1 MRKVEFFKHNI
12 GPEEIASVT
21 EALKGTM
28 LTTGERVQEFEEKF
42 AAYLECR
49 FAVGLTSCTGA
60 LHLSLLA
67 HDVGPG
73 DEVITT
79 PMSFVATANAILQA
93 GASPVFVD
101 VEPETGNI
109 NADLIEGAIT
119 SRTKAILPVHLYGQ
133 MCDMKRIR
141 QIADRRSLIVVEDAA
156 HALEA
161 ERDGVRPGQ
170 LGETAC
176 FSFYPTKSIT
186 SGEGG
191 AAVTNTPEIVKE
203 LKKLRL
209 HGMDLIA
216 MDRYGKHYQHWDV
229 AGFGW
234 KYNMDNIQA
243 AMLVPQLRHV
253 EKHRRRR
260 EEICRRY
267 EAALSGT
274 PGLDFPKVLPGCKSG
289 RNLFTIWVDPERRDE
304 ILWELQE
311 KSVGVVVN
319 YRPIHLLT
327 YYRRTFEYG
336 EGMFPVA
343 ERIGQRTIALP
354 LYPKLT
360 NGEVDYVIAAVKK
373 AVGKPSGSSSGKTGL
388 GVTGSGRSKR

>member
-1 MRKVEFFKHNI
+1 MRKVEFFKHNV

-21 EALKGTM
+21 EALKQTI

-42 AAYLECR
+42 AAHLGCR
-49 FAVGLTSCTGA
+49 YAVGLTSCTAA

-67 HDVGPG
+67 HGVGPG
-73 DEVITT
+73 HEVITT
-79 PMSFVATANAILQA
+79 PMSFVATSNAVLHA

-109 NADLIEGAIT
+109 NADLIQEAIT

-141 QIADRRSLIVVEDAA
+141 EIADRHSLVVIEDAA

-170 LGETAC
+170 LGEAAC

-191 AAVTNTPEIVKE
+191 TAVTSAPEIASE

-209 HGMDLIA
+209 HGMDLSAI
-216 MDRYGKHYQHWDV
+216 DRYSKRYQHWDV
-229 AGFGW
+229 DCVGW

-243 AMLVPQLRHV
+243 ALLVPQLRHV
-253 EKHRRRR
+253 EKHWRRR
-260 EEICRRY
+260 EKICRRY
-267 EAALSGT
+267 ETALSGV
-274 PGLDFPKVLPGCKSG
+274 PGLDFPKVLPGSKSG
-289 RNLFTIWVDPERRDE
+289 RTLFTIWVDPERRDE
-304 ILWELQE
+304 ILWEIQE
-311 KSVGVVVN
+311 QGVGVAVN
-319 YRPIHLLT
+319 YRPIHLLS
-327 YYRRTFEYG
+327 YYRRTFDYRD
-336 EGMFPVA
+336 GMFPVA
-343 ERIGQRTIALP
+343 EEIGQRTIALP
-354 LYPKLT
+354 LYPRLT
-360 NGEVDYVIAAVKK
+360 NEEVDYGIAVVKD
-373 AVGKPSGSSSGKTGL
+373 AVGRVSGGLRGKAGLRVTGL
-388 GVTGSGRSKR
+388 SRSRR